1 MTCAWPGE
9 GWTNDPIPPLILH
22 PRPLTHRSQRPSMT
36 LVDISTEL
44 SVEHLCDVRIEFE
57 HHQIFPTPVGLR
69 VTYVVRSGRFEGPD
83 LSGEILP
90 GGGDWVV
97 VGSDRVA
104 RLDVRATMRTDDGAL
119 IHVTN
124 TGRARLD
131 DEAAARLYDGELI
144 RSDEMYARSS
154 PLFETGDERYA
165 WLNPLHTVAVNQF
178 SLSEVH
184 YRIYAVR

>member
-1 MTCAWPGE
+1 MTNTDHYE
-9 GWTNDPIPPLILH
+9 
-22 PRPLTHRSQRPSMT
+22 RPSMT

-44 SVEHLCDVRIEFE
+44 TFEHLCDFRIEFE
-57 HHQIFPTPVGLR
+57 HHQIYPTPVGMR
-69 VTYVVRSGRFEGPD
+69 VTYVVKGGRFEGSD
-83 LSGEILP
+83 LSGEFLS

-104 RLDVRATMRTDDGAL
+104 RLDVRATMRTHDGAL
-119 IHVTN
+119 IHITN
-124 TGRARLD
+124 IGRARLD
-131 DEAAARLYDGELI
+131 DEATARLYQGELI

-165 WLNPLHTVAVNQF
+165 WLNSVHTVAVNQF

-184 YRIYAVR
+184 YRIYTVK